1 MNQQAQCL
9 HHWKIEPGGGEYVE
23 GRCGLCGETREFQ
36 NQLTTK
42 QDQRLENR
50 PATRSWGWV
59 A

>member
-1 MNQQAQCL
+1 MNQQAQCP
-9 HHWKIEPGGGEYVE
+9 HHWKLPPSGSEYVT
-23 GRCGLCGETREFQ
+23 GYCALCGATREFQ

-42 QDQRLENR
+42 QIQRLENR